1 MRRHEGRGAV
11 HWLEPM
17 EVHAAIH
24 PVLVPLVHVGDDA
37 AGFTRHL
44 PIHAMTAGAV
54 TGTLG
59 VIHAVGHVAG
69 HGRKV

>member
-11 HWLEPM
+11 HGLEPM
-17 EVHAAIH
+17 KVHAAIH
-24 PVLVPLVHVGDDA
+24 SVLVPLVHVGDDA

-44 PIHAMTAGAV
+44 PVHAMTAGAV
-54 TGTLG
+54 TRALR
-59 VIHAVGHVAG
+59 VVHAVGHVAG